1 MEIIIR
7 NITEE
12 DIAAVVDIQIRGWQ
26 SAYKGIIDEL
36 FLSSMNKEE
45 RIEERKNDYMLGN
58 FIVAEFNGEIVG
70 FSRYDG
76 VVISPDGE
84 DYDCELMALYVKPEL
99 KQQGIGKEMFKF
111 VTSDLKKKGKN
122 KMILWC
128 LKENYPSR
136 KFYEKMGGVFV
147 GEHEIKIADKE
158 YPEVGYGYEIL

>member
-12 DIAAVVDIQIRGWQ
+12 DIAEVVDIQIRGWQ
-26 SAYKGIIDEL
+26 TAYKGIIDEK
-36 FLSSMNKEE
+36 FLNSMNKEE

-58 FIVAEFNGEIVG
+58 FIVAEVNGDIVG
-70 FSRYDG
+70 FCRYYG

-111 VTSDLKKKGKN
+111 VLSDLKNRGKN
-122 KMILWC
+122 RMILWC
-128 LKENYPSR
+128 LKDNHPSR
-136 KFYEKMGGVFV
+136 KFYEKMGGVLV
-147 GEHEIKIADKE
+147 REHEIKIADKS
-158 YPEVGYGYEIL
+158 YVEVGYGYEIL